1 MKTAERVYRKLMEVP
16 PGMVVSYGELARAAG
31 LKNGQRAVGRI
42 MSQNPYPVIVPC
54 HRVVM
59 SDGRLGGYG
68 YGGSLI
74 KAGMLEK
81 EGVRVEGGRI
91 RDRTKMFRFPD

>member
-42 MSQNPYPVIVPC
+42 MSQNPYPVKVPC

-68 YGGSLI
+68 YGGSQI
-74 KAGMLEK
+74 KASMLEN

>member
-31 LKNGQRAVGRI
+31 IKNGQRVVGRI

-68 YGGSLI
+68 YGGSQI
-74 KAGMLEK
+74 KASMLER

-91 RDRTKMFRFPD
+91 RDQTKMFRFPD